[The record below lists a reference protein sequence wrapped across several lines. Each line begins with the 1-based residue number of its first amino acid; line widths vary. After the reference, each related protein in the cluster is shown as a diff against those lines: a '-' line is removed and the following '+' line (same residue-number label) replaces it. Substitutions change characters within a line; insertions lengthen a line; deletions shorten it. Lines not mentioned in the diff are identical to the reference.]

1 MKHAVGLLVV
11 CALTSTASAQS
22 LADAAARAEEQR
34 QRNSQASRVLTNDS
48 LGGEWAL
55 TSAGLEQY
63 ANARAAIAS
72 IRNRHAEVHQRLWNA
87 SMTAATLQDL
97 APALASEP
105 LVVEALQSNGLTPR
119 DYLRREQALVNA
131 EAWAHRPAPP
141 DIDQNSTRWANML
154 YLRNAAR
161 LIDTLEHKYRDI
173 ERSPWWES
181 WRFVQD

>member
-1 MKHAVGLLVV
+1 
-11 CALTSTASAQS
+11 
-22 LADAAARAEEQR
+22 
-34 QRNSQASRVLTNDS
+34 
-48 LGGEWAL
+48 
-55 TSAGLEQY
+55 
-63 ANARAAIAS
+63 
-72 IRNRHAEVHQRLWNA
+72 
-87 SMTAATLQDL
+87 MTAATLQDL

-131 EAWAHRPAPP
+131 EAWAHRPEPP
-141 DIDQNSTRWANML
+141 DIDRNSARWANML

-161 LIDTLEHKYRDI
+161 LIDTLERKYRDI